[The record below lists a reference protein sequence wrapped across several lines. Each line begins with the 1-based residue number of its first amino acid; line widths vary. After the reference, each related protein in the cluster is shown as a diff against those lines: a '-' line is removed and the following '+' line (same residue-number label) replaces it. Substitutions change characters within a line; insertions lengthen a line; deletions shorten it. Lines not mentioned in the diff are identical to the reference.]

1 MICVKCIYDENVA
14 GISFDSRGVCNYCH
28 QVSEL
33 MQQYGTGSERGIKT
47 FENLVSTIKMKQRF
61 KKYDCVIGV
70 SGGTDSSYVLLR
82 AVQMG
87 LRPLAVHYDNTWNSA
102 IATQNIAIVTKKL
115 NVDLWTFVVGNKEVD
130 DIKLA
135 FLKSGVP
142 EFDADTDLAF
152 VQVIRNAAAK
162 AKTKYIFEG
171 HSFVTEGISPVGG
184 NYLDGG
190 YISDVWR
197 KYGKLKK
204 SSYPLMGFWV
214 FLKWAIVY
222 RQKFIRPLWYLDYD
236 KENAREIL
244 QRELGWKYYG
254 GHHLENKAST
264 FAHTVWLP
272 QKFGIDYRNLV
283 LAASVRRG
291 VLDRNDALEA
301 YQRPVVPEKNLI
313 KYVKKRLEL
322 SDDEFEKLMNGP
334 KRSWVDFKN
343 YKKRFELMRPIFF
356 VLARFNLIP
365 MSFYIKYCFPIRAT
379 K

>member
-14 GISFDSRGVCNYCH
+14 GISFDSRGVCNYCL

-47 FENLVSTIKMKQRF
+47 FENLVSTIKKKQRF

-102 IATQNIAIVTKKL
+102 IATQNIATVTKKL
-115 NVDLWTFVVGNKEVD
+115 NVDLLTFVVGNKEVD

-171 HSFVTEGISPVGG
+171 HSFVTEGVSPVGG

-291 VLDRNDALEA
+291 VLDRNDALEV
-301 YQRPVVPEKNLI
+301 YQRPVVPDKNLI

-334 KRSWVDFKN
+334 KRSWMDFKN
-343 YKKRFELMRPIFF
+343 YKKRFELMRPIFY
-356 VLARFNLIP
+356 VLAKFNLIP

>member
-47 FENLVSTIKMKQRF
+47 FENLVSTIKRKQRF
-61 KKYDCVIGV
+61 KKYDCVVGV

-102 IATQNIAIVTKKL
+102 IATQNIATVTKKL
-115 NVDLWTFVVGNKEVD
+115 NVDLLTFVVGNKEVD

-171 HSFVTEGISPVGG
+171 HSFVTEGVSPVGG

-236 KENAREIL
+236 KENARESL

-291 VLDRNDALEA
+291 VLDRNDALEV
-301 YQRPVVPEKNLI
+301 YQRPVVPDKNLI

-334 KRSWVDFKN
+334 KRSWMDFKN
-343 YKKRFELMRPIFF
+343 YKKRFELMRPIFY
-356 VLARFNLIP
+356 VLAKFNLIP

>member
-1 MICVKCIYDENVA
+1 VKCIYDENVA
-14 GISFDSRGVCNYCH
+14 GISFDSRGVCNYCL

-47 FENLVSTIKMKQRF
+47 FENLVSTIKKKQRF

-102 IATQNIAIVTKKL
+102 IATQNIATVTKKL
-115 NVDLWTFVVGNKEVD
+115 NVDLLTFVVGNKEVD

-171 HSFVTEGISPVGG
+171 HSFVTEGVSPVGG

-291 VLDRNDALEA
+291 VLDRNDALEV
-301 YQRPVVPEKNLI
+301 YQRPVVPDKNLI

-334 KRSWVDFKN
+334 KRSWMDFKN
-343 YKKRFELMRPIFF
+343 YKKRFELMRPIFY
-356 VLARFNLIP
+356 VLAKFNLIP

>member
-47 FENLVSTIKMKQRF
+47 FENLVSTIKKKQRF
-61 KKYDCVIGV
+61 KKYDCVVGV

-102 IATQNIAIVTKKL
+102 IATQNIATVTKKL
-115 NVDLWTFVVGNKEVD
+115 NVDLLTFVVGNKEVD

-171 HSFVTEGISPVGG
+171 HSFVTEGVSPVGG

-197 KYGKLKK
+197 RYGKLKK

-291 VLDRNDALEA
+291 VLDRNDALEV
-301 YQRPVVPEKNLI
+301 YQRPVVPDKNLI

-334 KRSWVDFKN
+334 KRSWMDFKN
-343 YKKRFELMRPIFF
+343 YKKRFELMRPIFY
-356 VLARFNLIP
+356 VLAKFNLIP